1 MLIKVS
7 KGQTLSISTTNNY
20 SNYIDMISTYV
31 KAASSIDPHLFFS
44 RTCRLARIL
53 LRGSRQH
60 RTKQQRLA
68 GNPKITST
76 IPQTQTIQ
84 QESTGGRASITKP
97 LQTEPITGRQKNIGS
112 LRCSVAALAS
122 IHQGSQGSRHDNRGK
137 ASAQETT
144 TAAKHPPE
152 KDHYGKASVTRAI
165 TRSVAE

>member
-1 MLIKVS
+1 MSPPPRIRLLLKQS
-7 KGQTLSISTTNNY
+7 LGYLPSCSACCSPSEKT
-20 SNYIDMISTYV
+20 SNSLLPY
-31 KAASSIDPHLFFS
+31 FFS
-44 RTCRLARIL
+44 QTCRVARIS

-84 QESTGGRASITKP
+84 QESTGGRASTTKP
-97 LQTEPITGRQKNIGS
+97 LQTEPITGREKHIGS

>member
-1 MLIKVS
+1 MVQQLEYFLCVHFVLFI
-7 KGQTLSISTTNNY
+7 
-20 SNYIDMISTYV
+20 
-31 KAASSIDPHLFFS
+31 FFS
-44 RTCRLARIL
+44 RTCRVARIS
-53 LRGSRQH
+53 LRGSREH

-84 QESTGGRASITKP
+84 QESTGGRASTTKP
-97 LQTEPITGRQKNIGS
+97 LQTEPITGRQKHIGS

-152 KDHYGKASVTRAI
+152 KDHYGKASITRAI